1 MSIFHSGEILD
12 PSDDM
17 IFRVVHRPADVHDL
31 PHARAV
37 SAAVHDGNDTKAA
50 TATILLMQV
59 KSKWLIFMGTY
70 YVFSLRSYTSLQYR
84 RKCSQVDSTDLK
96 CKVDT

>member
-1 MSIFHSGEILD
+1 
-12 PSDDM
+12 M

-59 KSKWLIFMGTY
+59 K
-70 YVFSLRSYTSLQYR
+70 
-84 RKCSQVDSTDLK
+84 
-96 CKVDT
+96 